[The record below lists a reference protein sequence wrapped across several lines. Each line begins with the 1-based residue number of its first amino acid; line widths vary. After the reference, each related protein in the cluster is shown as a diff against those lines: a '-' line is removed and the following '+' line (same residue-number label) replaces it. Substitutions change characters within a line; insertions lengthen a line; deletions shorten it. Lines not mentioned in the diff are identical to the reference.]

1 MHGRFRRAGRRIG
14 PGSFVTHPAIIPY
27 TAEEAA
33 TAPVVA
39 TLVDVPVLSRF
50 AYTRPCAFAA
60 VLSLTALVTGCGDSP
75 DGGPPVTAAS
85 AEVTVPVS
93 AVSAT
98 VLDAGA
104 EPREV
109 VRLAPPTGTE
119 QNVILTTHSEV
130 HQQIGDQPAQDF
142 STPELTTPLS
152 ATVTESVADGAS
164 GTVVDLRLG
173 DVSTPDPHLETSLAE
188 VEGSGAGLTMG
199 PNGAVSALRL
209 EPGTAV
215 PNVAR
220 SALEQAFYQAVYR
233 MVAFP
238 DEAIGV
244 GAVWES
250 HQQVMSAGITID
262 QVGTATLVSRE
273 DDRVR
278 VDIRV
283 EQIPQEST
291 WMLPNGQGQ
300 LSVEQYTMAG
310 DGTLTIDPSKPL
322 PIQGDFT
329 VSGDQTYLDPDG
341 ATRLAQSQVDRV
353 GWHTPES

>member
-1 MHGRFRRAGRRIG
+1 M
-14 PGSFVTHPAIIPY
+14 
-27 TAEEAA
+27 
-33 TAPVVA
+33 
-39 TLVDVPVLSRF
+39 SRF

-75 DGGPPVTAAS
+75 DGTPAVTAAS
-85 AEVTVPVS
+85 ATEVTVPVS
-93 AVSAT
+93 AVTAT

-104 EPREV
+104 EPREI
-109 VRLAPPTGTE
+109 VRLTPATGTE
-119 QNVILTTHSEV
+119 QSVILTTRSEV
-130 HQQIGDQPAQDF
+130 HQQIGDQAAQDF

-152 ATVTESVADGAS
+152 ATVTESVTEGAP
-164 GTVVDLRLG
+164 GTVVDLILG
-173 DVSTPDPHLETSLAE
+173 NVSTPDPHLETSLTE
-188 VEGSGAGLTMG
+188 VQGSGAGLTMG

-262 QVGTATLVSRE
+262 QVGTATLVSRD
-273 DDRVR
+273 DDRIR
-278 VDIRV
+278 VDVRV

-300 LSVEQYTMAG
+300 LSVEEYTMAG
-310 DGTLTIDPSKPL
+310 SGTMTIDPNKPL
-322 PIQGDFT
+322 PVQGDFT
-329 VSGDQTYLDPDG
+329 VSGDQTYLDPNG
-341 ATRLAQSQVDRV
+341 ETRLSQSQVDRV
-353 GWHTPES
+353 GWHTPESWAGTNN